1 MPIKHAA
8 FKALRQSKKKR
19 IINLKVKKDILSAT
33 KTGKR
38 LIAEK
43 KTDEAKTAVL
53 KAIRLLDKA
62 VAKGIMKENTAS
74 RKKSRL
80 MKKLNALNKK

>member
-19 IINLKVKKDILSAT
+19 VINLKVKKDILTAS
-33 KTGKR
+33 KDGRR

-43 KTDEAKTAVL
+43 KADEARTAVL
-53 KAIRLLDKA
+53 LAIRLFDKA